1 MPDLALK
8 PLEYPIC
15 HKIWLYLAIRFR
27 LRDCVLMK
35 LFADVAIPPLPSPLS
50 YRVPELIGKIEIG
63 SRVTVPLGR
72 RTSIG
77 YIVGLSENPPPNLKS
92 NSQTSLLEEFSSDGV
107 RPIDATILPEL
118 CFSSPQL
125 EFFKKVAAYY
135 GAPLSQVIDVA
146 IPTPSPSR
154 KVKVAKLTKK
164 SDVTLPAR
172 SKKCKNILDLLEQHD
187 GALSVQEINRH
198 IKTSSVPLKKLLELG
213 LVEIN
218 ETAECGNTKEDAPPT
233 WAQTSVSL
241 NAEQNEALKSIS
253 SASHAGTFKTI
264 LLHGITGSG
273 KTEVYIEAAKET
285 LAAGKSVLI
294 IVPEIAL
301 TPQLIDRFRAR
312 LGNNIGTL
320 HSGLSKK
327 VRWESWQKL
336 LNKECFVAIG
346 ARSALFAPIEK
357 VGLIV
362 VDEEHD
368 GSFKQSEG
376 LRYNARDMAILRGQ
390 LEGCPVVLGSATPSL
405 ESYFRARSGK
415 YSLLSLPLRHAKSQL
430 LPIDVVDLRT
440 VKPWEMPSPSISP
453 VLLRAI
459 EDSIAKREQ
468 VFLLYNRRGFAS
480 FLQCD
485 ECGDTVE
492 CPQCSVTLTYHQHRN
507 SLLCHYCGVAIQPME
522 FCPACVAKSAST
534 PGKLQQRGG
543 GTEKVFDEVA
553 GLFPDVFVDRLD
565 RDTATNVEA
574 YKSILNKVRTQETAI
589 LVGTQMIAKGHDLP
603 NVTLVGVVDCDVGI
617 HMPDFRASERAFQLL
632 TQVAGRAG
640 RGEKAGR
647 VILQTRT
654 PHHISIRKT
663 VENDYEGFAKV
674 ELGQRQRLGYPPF
687 SRLFRIVASSA
698 EGAASESILISI
710 KEEIQKLIELLGL
723 SVSILG
729 PAPAPLQKLKGLFR
743 HHLLLKSPSSAAL
756 NRVLHTVC
764 NKVKYPKEIRLTFDM
779 DPYEML

>member
-1 MPDLALK
+1 
-8 PLEYPIC
+8 
-15 HKIWLYLAIRFR
+15 
-27 LRDCVLMK
+27 MK
-35 LFADVAIPPLPSPLS
+35 LFVDVAIPPLPTPLS
-50 YRVPELIGKIEIG
+50 YRVPALIGRVEIG
-63 SRVTVPLGR
+63 SRITVPLGR
-72 RTSIG
+72 RTSVG
-77 YIVGLSENPPPNLKS
+77 YVVGLSDLPPPS
-92 NSQTSLLEEFSSDGV
+92 FVQSAQTALLEEFSDDGI
-107 RPIDATILPEL
+107 RSIDSSVLPEL
-118 CFSSPQL
+118 CFSPQQL

-146 IPTPSPSR
+146 IPAHYPTR
-154 KVKVAKLTKK
+154 KVKTATLIQNSEVI
-164 SDVTLPAR
+164 LPAR
-172 SKKCKNILDLLEQHD
+172 SKRCKSIIELLEQNGGNLPVPD
-187 GALSVQEINRH
+187 INRH
-198 IKTSSVPLKKLLELG
+198 IKAASAPLKKLIELG
-213 LVEIN
+213 LVIIN
-218 ETAECGNTKEDAPPT
+218 DADESRTSITEEAPI

-241 NAEQNEALKSIS
+241 NKEQAQALKEIS
-253 SASHAGTFKTI
+253 TASTNDIFKTI
-264 LLHGITGSG
+264 LLHGVTGSG
-273 KTEVYIEAAKET
+273 KTEVYIEAAKAT

-327 VRWESWQKL
+327 IRWESWQKL
-336 LNKECFVAIG
+336 LKKEWFVAIG
-346 ARSALFAPIEK
+346 ARSALFAPLEK

-390 LEGCPVVLGSATPSL
+390 LENCPVVLGSATPSL
-405 ESYFRARSGK
+405 ESYYRARSGK
-415 YSLLSLPLRHAKSQL
+415 FSLLSLPLRHAKSQI

-453 VLLRAI
+453 VLLKAI
-459 EDSIAKREQ
+459 ENSIAKREQ

-480 FLQCD
+480 FLQC
-485 ECGDTVE
+485 ESCGDTVE

-522 FCPACVAKSAST
+522 FCPSCVAKATST
-534 PGKLQQRGG
+534 PGKLEQRGG
-543 GTEKVFDEVA
+543 GTERVYDEIA
-553 GLFPDVFVDRLD
+553 GLFPDATVDRLD
-565 RDTATNVEA
+565 RDTATSVEA
-574 YKSILNKVRTQETAI
+574 YKSILHKVRSQETAI

-617 HMPDFRASERAFQLL
+617 HMPDFRAAERSYQLL

-647 VILQTRT
+647 VILQTRA

-663 VENDYEGFAKV
+663 VENDYEGFAKI

-687 SRLFRIVASSA
+687 SRLFRIVAAAPESSS
-698 EGAASESILISI
+698 SESVLLTIR
-710 KEEIQKLIELLGL
+710 EEIQKLIEILNLKI
-723 SVSILG
+723 SILG

-743 HHLLLKSPSSAAL
+743 YHLLMKSPSSAAL
-756 NRVLHTVC
+756 NRVLRDVC
-764 NKVKYPKEIRLTFDM
+764 NKGKYSKEVRLTFDI